1 MIDPAVAARIKLL
14 ALDVDGVLTNNAIYL
29 GLVEGQRIE
38 FKQFD
43 IQDGL
48 AMGLARRMG
57 LVLAWVS
64 GRYSDAT
71 TLRAAELKIDE
82 VIQDRGAR
90 KVPAMTEMLLR
101 RGLGWEEVAF
111 LGDDLADMP
120 VLRRVGLPMAVANA
134 VDEVKGLASY
144 TTSAAGG
151 GGAVRE
157 AIEALL
163 RAQGRWEDAVRTYL
177 EDRGETAGGVA
188 RGGSWHWRG
197 WSRWSRPAPR
207 RASSRRSP

>member
-1 MIDPAVAARIKLL
+1 MIELAVARRIKLIG
-14 ALDVDGVLTNNAIYL
+14 LDVDGVITNNAVYL
-29 GLVEGQRIE
+29 GMVAGERVE

-71 TLRAAELKIDE
+71 TLRATELRIDE

-101 RGLGWEEVAF
+101 RGIAWEEVAF
-111 LGDDLADMP
+111 VGDDLADIP
-120 VLRRVGLPMAVANA
+120 VLQRVGLPIAVVNG
-134 VDEVKGLASY
+134 VEEVKRIAAY
-144 TTSAAGG
+144 TTRAPGG
-151 GGAVRE
+151 SGAVRE
-157 AIEALL
+157 AIELIL
-163 RAQGRWEDAVRTYL
+163 RAQGRWDEAVRIYL
-177 EDRGETAGGVA
+177 EDRGALTDG
-188 RGGSWHWRG
+188 H
-197 WSRWSRPAPR
+197 
-207 RASSRRSP
+207 

>member
-134 VDEVKGLASY
+134 VAEVKGLASY

-177 EDRGETAGGVA
+177 EDRGETA
-188 RGGSWHWRG
+188 
-197 WSRWSRPAPR
+197 
-207 RASSRRSP
+207 

>member
-1 MIDPAVAARIKLL
+1 MIDAAVAGRIKLL
-14 ALDVDGVLTNNAIYL
+14 GLDVDGVITNNAIYL

-57 LVLAWVS
+57 LMIAWVS

-71 TLRAAELKIDE
+71 TLRASELKIDE

-101 RGLGWEEVAF
+101 LGVGWDEVAF
-111 LGDDLADMP
+111 LGDDLADVP
-120 VLRRVGLPMAVANA
+120 VLRRVALPLAVANA
-134 VDEVKGLASY
+134 VDEVKRIAAY
-144 TTSAAGG
+144 TTQAAGG
-151 GGAVRE
+151 SGAVRE
-157 AIEALL
+157 AIEILL
-163 RAQGRWEDAVRTYL
+163 RAQGRWDEAVRVYL
-177 EDRGETAGGVA
+177 EDRGETTDG
-188 RGGSWHWRG
+188 R
-197 WSRWSRPAPR
+197 
-207 RASSRRSP
+207 

>member
-1 MIDPAVAARIKLL
+1 MIDRSIAARIKML
-14 ALDVDGVLTNNAIYL
+14 ALDVDGVVTNNHVYL

-57 LVLAWVS
+57 LLVAWVS

-71 TLRAAELKIDE
+71 TLRATELRIDE

-101 RGLGWEEVAF
+101 RGIGWDEVAF
-111 LGDDLADMP
+111 LGDDLADIP
-120 VLRRVGLPMAVANA
+120 VLRRVGLPLAVANA
-134 VDEVKGLASY
+134 VDEVKRLAAY
-144 TTSAAGG
+144 TTRASGG
-151 GGAVRE
+151 AGAVRE
-157 AIEALL
+157 AIELLL
-163 RAQGRWEDAVRTYL
+163 RAQGRWDAAVQVYL
-177 EDRGETAGGVA
+177 EDRGE
-188 RGGSWHWRG
+188 
-197 WSRWSRPAPR
+197 PA
-207 RASSRRSP
+207 

>member
-29 GLVEGQRIE
+29 GLVKGQRIE

-71 TLRAAELKIDE
+71 TLRATELRIDE
-82 VIQDRGAR
+82 VIQDKGAR

-111 LGDDLADMP
+111 LGDDLADVP

-134 VDEVKGLASY
+134 VDEVKGLVSY
-144 TTSAAGG
+144 TTRATGG
-151 GGAVRE
+151 SGAVRE

-177 EDRGETAGGVA
+177 EDRGETA
-188 RGGSWHWRG
+188 
-197 WSRWSRPAPR
+197 
-207 RASSRRSP
+207 

>member
-71 TLRAAELKIDE
+71 TLRATELRIDE
-82 VIQDRGAR
+82 VIQDKGAR

-111 LGDDLADMP
+111 LGDDLADVP

-134 VDEVKGLASY
+134 VDEVKGLVSY
-144 TTSAAGG
+144 TTRATGG
-151 GGAVRE
+151 SGAVRE

-177 EDRGETAGGVA
+177 EDRGETA
-188 RGGSWHWRG
+188 
-197 WSRWSRPAPR
+197 
-207 RASSRRSP
+207 

>member
-1 MIDPAVAARIKLL
+1 MIDAAVAKRIKLIG
-14 ALDVDGVLTNNAIYL
+14 LDVDGVVTNNAIYL
-29 GLVEGQRIE
+29 GLVAGERVE

-90 KVPAMTEMLLR
+90 KVPGMTEMLLR
-101 RGLGWEEVAF
+101 RGIGWEEVAF
-111 LGDDLADMP
+111 LGDDLADVP
-120 VLRRVGLPMAVANA
+120 VLRRVGLPLAVANG
-134 VDEVKGLASY
+134 VDEVKRLAAY
-144 TTSAAGG
+144 TTQASGG
-151 GGAVRE
+151 QGAVRE
-157 AIEALL
+157 AIELVL
-163 RAQGRWEDAVRTYL
+163 KAQGRWDEAVRVYL
-177 EDRGETAGGVA
+177 EDRGETANG
-188 RGGSWHWRG
+188 R
-197 WSRWSRPAPR
+197 
-207 RASSRRSP
+207 

>member
-29 GLVEGQRIE
+29 GLVDGQRIE

-71 TLRAAELKIDE
+71 TLRAAELRIDE
-82 VIQDRGAR
+82 VIQDKGAR

-111 LGDDLADMP
+111 LGDDLADVP
-120 VLRRVGLPMAVANA
+120 VLRRVGLPMAVGNA
-134 VDEVKGLASY
+134 VDEVKGLVSY
-144 TTSAAGG
+144 TTRATGG
-151 GGAVRE
+151 NGAVRE

-177 EDRGETAGGVA
+177 EDRGETA
-188 RGGSWHWRG
+188 
-197 WSRWSRPAPR
+197 
-207 RASSRRSP
+207 

>member
-1 MIDPAVAARIKLL
+1 MIDPGVAGRIKLL

-29 GLVEGQRIE
+29 GLVDGQRVE

-71 TLRAAELKIDE
+71 TLRATELRIDE
-82 VIQDRGAR
+82 LIQDKEAR
-90 KVPAMTEMLLR
+90 KVPAMTELLLR

-111 LGDDLADMP
+111 LGDDLADLP

-134 VDEVKGLASY
+134 VDEVKGLVSY
-144 TTSAAGG
+144 TTRAAGG
-151 GGAVRE
+151 SGAVRE

-163 RAQGRWEDAVRTYL
+163 RAQGRWDEAVQAYL
-177 EDRGETAGGVA
+177 EDRGETA
-188 RGGSWHWRG
+188 
-197 WSRWSRPAPR
+197 
-207 RASSRRSP
+207 